1 MKNFFKYAAI
11 IAVILVV
18 GSSAWANSFFDGHV
32 KIAPNG
38 QGDLMYFPFYIAS
51 ADGWQTK
58 LTITNTDIERSVVAK
73 VSVRDAKLSQDV
85 LDFLIYLSP
94 ADVWTGKLYFSP
106 TLQKI
111 ALFSDDD
118 SIRNTSNEGF
128 ASTAVG
134 NQFEW
139 ALQSATQFID
149 FTQGYV
155 EVTEA
160 NSFGRPPYGPGTLK
174 KDIFEFYNT
183 TVGLTQQTINTLSG
197 KMEVGLASSGMSA
210 TLDATVLQDYFNRTY
225 MHPSQNNVVGVGS
238 LNSLHEV
245 EAALSKTSVAMPY
258 VKNAAESAVHF
269 FTFPTKYSNWLGGS
283 RSNFF
288 APASSNGIN
297 GEITHGIITTT
308 ECIPTGNTLSAIEY
322 WADIFDLKEQR
333 KQLFVSPYMPPYL
346 CYETN
351 FLFASRTEKV
361 GGSTVLADVFPFTEG
376 WANYSFGRYAPPTFT
391 PYVTPGR
398 NHANEELSYVGAPVI
413 ATFMYLNP
421 KGLLTI
427 GYPSWVDGQVYRGS
441 FGMTD
446 VPKDPADPLKLAP
459 GIIDYKYTNK

>member
-18 GSSAWANSFFDGHV
+18 GSSAWADTYTDHV

-38 QGDLMYFPFYIAS
+38 QGDLLYFPFYVAS

-58 LTITNTDIERSVVAK
+58 LTITNTDIIRSVVAK

-118 SIRNTSNEGF
+118 SVRNTANSAF
-128 ASTAVG
+128 ASTVVG

-139 ALQSATQFID
+139 ALQSSTQFID

-160 NSFGRPPYGPGTLK
+160 NSFGLAPFGPGTSK
-174 KDIFEFYNT
+174 QNIFDFYNT
-183 TVGLTQQTINTLSG
+183 TVAARQNTINTLSG
-197 KMEVGLASSGMSA
+197 KMEVGFVPAGMNA
-210 TLDATVLQDYFNRTY
+210 TLDATVLQNYFNQTY
-225 MHPSQNNVVGVGS
+225 MHPSQNNMVGVGGR
-238 LNSLHEV
+238 NSLHEV
-245 EAALSKTSVAMPY
+245 EAALAKNSVAMPY
-258 VKNAAESAVHF
+258 VKNAAGESAIHF

-283 RSNFF
+283 NSHFF
-288 APASSNGIN
+288 AVQDPLKLDAR
-297 GEITHGIITTT
+297 GEISHGVPTTT
-308 ECIPTGNTLSAIEY
+308 GCVPTGSTLSAIEY
-322 WADIFDLKEQR
+322 WADIFDLREQR
-333 KQLFVSPYMPPYL
+333 KQLFVSPYLPSYL
-346 CYETN
+346 CYEAN
-351 FLFASRTEKV
+351 VLSVLRTEAV
-361 GGSTVLADVFPFTEG
+361 GSSTVLADVFPFTEG

-391 PYVTPGR
+391 PYVTRGVNR
-398 NHANEELSYVGAPVI
+398 SNQVLSYTGAPVI
-413 ATFMYLNP
+413 ATFLYLNP
-421 KGLLTI
+421 ILGNLQA
-427 GYPSWVDGQVYRGS
+427 GYPSWVDGAVYS
-441 FGMTD
+441 ADYGMNG
-446 VPKDPADPLKLAP
+446 VNPLQL
-459 GIIDYKYTNK
+459 ITDYKYTNLGR